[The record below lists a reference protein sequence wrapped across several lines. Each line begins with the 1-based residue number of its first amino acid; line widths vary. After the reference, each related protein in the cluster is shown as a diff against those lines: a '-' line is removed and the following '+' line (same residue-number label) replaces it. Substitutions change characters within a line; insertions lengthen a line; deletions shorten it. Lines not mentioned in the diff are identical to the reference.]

1 MAPVGL
7 IFYSRARA
15 ENLPPDGRKEGQTIL
30 TEYGDEELLNI
41 IEEQGG
47 DPAGLQRRADE
58 AVRAQAPTAREGDLP
73 RGPGPAQIMGEASA
87 QGITVP
93 REEIGAFVSC
103 VVNELRGRSLSEA
116 VGVCA
121 KNLPGE

>member
-1 MAPVGL
+1 M
-7 IFYSRARA
+7 
-15 ENLPPDGRKEGQTIL
+15 
-30 TEYGDEELLNI
+30 TEDGDEELLNI

-47 DPAGLQRRADE
+47 DPAQLQRQADE

-93 REEIGAFVSC
+93 REPIGAFVSC
-103 VVNELRGRSLSEA
+103 VVGGLRSRSLREA
-116 VGVCA
+116 A
-121 KNLPGE
+121 T